1 MMQSYILLG
10 IATVTTV
17 LSQLLFKQGMIVVGS
32 VNFSFANMAAL
43 IMNVIKSPYL
53 LIGLFFYG
61 VSFLLWLLVLS
72 KLKISVVYPI
82 TSINF
87 VLVLVAS
94 YFLFG
99 EKLSIFQY
107 LGILIIITGVL
118 ILAKA

>member
-1 MMQSYILLG
+1 MQSYILLG